1 MNPSDESES
10 EMVQLKEEN
19 EKLKTVIVSLE
30 KELDSL
36 VPSYSLNSTN
46 KHVILLYDLIQGL
59 NTILN

>member
-30 KELDSL
+30 KELDL
-36 VPSYSLNSTN
+36 YVPSYILNSTN
-46 KHVILLYDLIQGL
+46 KHVILLYDLIQGV
-59 NTILN
+59 NAILN

>member
-30 KELDSL
+30 KELDL
-36 VPSYSLNSTN
+36 YVPSYILNSTN

-59 NTILN
+59 NAILN